1 VHLNQNVQC
10 ESNKQTYLSA
20 TLAELTILLI
30 TSLDKL
36 CSTSNRCASP
46 NLAIRWK
53 ANAVNQKNKAN
64 ETSKNNCWSYCSQD
78 DQCVT
83 SVLNCTPQNTNSVDL
98 DPHCDYPGISMQWC
112 QITLWHHYRCA
123 FVEELRAFFWR
134 WQEVR

>member
-1 VHLNQNVQC
+1 MDAIWRALSTEYKGISSKIVTIGKGCLFFSTSARQLNHILMIVHLNQNVQC

-64 ETSKNNCWSYCSQD
+64 
-78 DQCVT
+78 
-83 SVLNCTPQNTNSVDL
+83 
-98 DPHCDYPGISMQWC
+98 
-112 QITLWHHYRCA
+112 
-123 FVEELRAFFWR
+123 
-134 WQEVR
+134 